1 MRKRLL
7 AIATILLVCALAFV
21 AYRWCTRVQRELR
34 FKTTD
39 VKVTDS
45 DLDISFGAD
54 TAQLTVYMFAT
65 YTCRHCRAFLNQD
78 LPLIKNR
85 YIDSGRVRLVIKP
98 IDLGENRDMMYA
110 IQLAGC
116 MNRDGNADDILEL
129 LLTEPDAVYSEE
141 FSQLIDDIIGSNP
154 ELAECLVADD
164 FSYIK
169 KNNSI
174 FSATHSKG
182 TPIFVIGGHLYS
194 GRQKIDR
201 FCKIIDYESNRVNIL
216 FN

>member
-1 MRKRLL
+1 MKRRLW
-7 AIATILLVCALAFV
+7 ALAV
-21 AYRWCTRVQRELR
+21 VWLVLVLAVVTYRISIKIQRELR

-39 VKVTDS
+39 ITVTDS
-45 DLDISFGAD
+45 NLDICYGAD

-65 YTCRHCRAFLNQD
+65 YTCRYCRAFLNQD

-169 KNNSI
+169 KNNSL

-182 TPIFVIGGHLYS
+182 TPIFVVNDHFYR
-194 GRQKIDR
+194 GRREVGQFFKM
-201 FCKIIDYESNRVNIL
+201 IDYELNR
-216 FN
+216 